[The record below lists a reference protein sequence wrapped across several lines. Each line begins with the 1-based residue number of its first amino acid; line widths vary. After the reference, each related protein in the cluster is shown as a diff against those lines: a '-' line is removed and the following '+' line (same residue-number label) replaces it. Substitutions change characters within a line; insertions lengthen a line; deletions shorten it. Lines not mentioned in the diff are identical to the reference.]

1 MKSGEL
7 QNSPRCIAE
16 FPNLLPIRGN
26 TLFPGGLNSRNPP
39 YRRKLGRAQQDEA
52 AHPWDSENSEASV
65 SIIEEQRAVIAED
78 ASISTVRAWSSDD
91 VGNDFDYVP
100 VSPWAPLALCLGLL
114 SLTGFLGLFGLYIAG
129 FGVFIGIA
137 AMSRIRAS
145 DGAVKGQWL
154 AALGFALSACSL
166 VLGSV
171 KMAHAY
177 STEVP
182 EGYQRVNFPREIADR
197 QFVYIGGRRK
207 IPPEVQPLLG
217 KKVYLKGFMWATQDT
232 EGLPRFI
239 LLKDNGECCFGGKP
253 KSHDFITVTLKSYP
267 EGQRPPLASRAP
279 GMSDKVLTPE
289 EMKTWNAEFPNQ
301 LTTKAFIGMV
311 AVAGVLHADPKAGET
326 ESREDYEFA
335 QVYTMDAELVEEAWT
350 RF

>member
-1 MKSGEL
+1 MSE
-7 QNSPRCIAE
+7 SSAAVAE
-16 FPNLLPIRGN
+16 FQGPPESKRESA
-26 TLFPGGLNSRNPP
+26 TPSREPTS
-39 YRRKLGRAQQDEA
+39 LA
-52 AHPWDSENSEASV
+52 AVEASGR
-65 SIIEEQRAVIAED
+65 QED
-78 ASISTVRAWSSDD
+78 ARAWSSSE
-91 VGNDFDYVP
+91 VGDDFDYVP
-100 VSPWAPLALCLGLL
+100 VSPWAPTALCLGLL
-114 SLTGFLGLFGLYIAG
+114 SLTGFMGLFGLYIAG

-137 AMSRIRAS
+137 ALSRIRAS
-145 DGAVKGQWL
+145 DGATKGGL
-154 AALGFALSACSL
+154 FAATGLLLSACSL

-207 IPPEVQPLLG
+207 IPPEVAPLLE
-217 KKVYLKGFMWATQDT
+217 KPVYLKGFMWATQSTD
-232 EGLPRFI
+232 GLPRFI

-267 EGQRPPLASRAP
+267 DGQRPPLAARAS
-279 GMSDKVLTPE
+279 GMSDMVLNAE
-289 EMKTWNAEFPNQ
+289 EMKKWGAQFPNQ

-311 AVAGVLHADPKAGET
+311 AVAGILHADPKAGENG
-326 ESREDYEFA
+326 SRDDYEFA